1 MSQRPQLQEFIESH
15 GHICNFYPKY
25 HCKLNFIEQYWGAA
39 KLRYHVAGHA
49 RTLEVMEKKVLK
61 SLDDIPLE
69 QIRRYVHSFLF
80 FSQLKP
86 LCRFADRSV
95 CFISAYHQGLSS
107 AQAIWANQKHHGHH
121 ILPLEMVLFMKSTVL
136 K

>member
-1 MSQRPQLQEFIESH
+1 
-15 GHICNFYPKY
+15 
-25 HCKLNFIEQYWGAA
+25 LNFIEQYWGAA
-39 KLRYHVAGHA
+39 KLCYHVAGRA
-49 RTLEVMEKKVLK
+49 RTLEAMEKKVLE

-86 LCRFADRSV
+86 LHRFVDRSTR
-95 CFISAYHQGLSS
+95 FISAYRQGLSS
-107 AQAIWANQKHHGHH
+107 AQAIWANQKYHGHR
-121 ILPLEMVLFMKSTVL
+121 ILPPEMVSFVKSTVL